1 MFHETARDPRSDRA
15 LRAQAVLPG
24 TAGDE
29 VKVLD
34 PAALGGEDR
43 VLAGALPPARGIT
56 EIKAD
61 VAERYGVTL
70 NDGDGRWTAAEATRI
85 LEQLACVPEW
95 DLGVLR
101 DCWMYREGDLSSPLG
116 RVEANSHYKWNDAK
130 DGENVYGYTD
140 VKHIHFYDAAFDKR
154 VFFEARE
161 NFPLLHELGHLR
173 AEATLVRGNRRA
185 FLDGVDRVLALH
197 GEAVAQ
203 ADRFVPTDA
212 DAPKVRE
219 FVLRLHGRWTSDY
232 ARLREHLESLRR
244 DFDDLWAYTDVF
256 ERYGVSRDEMA
267 GWGRVVNG
275 ARNACEDLGGWAY
288 GVGKEIDEEIKAYGD
303 LLLAKATFGTP
314 GLRAQCLG
322 FLKVCDMLFAETPK
336 VLRQALAY
344 GGSARYLEYF
354 QWVVRASGF
363 NPFTEYSKVSRA
375 EWFAETY
382 ELAALDPGELARLS
396 GPMAEWFVTRRLA
409 FPLHLHPYTADD
421 LLPP

>member
-1 MFHETARDPRSDRA
+1 MRA
-15 LRAQAVLPG
+15 PAVLPG

-34 PAALGGEDR
+34 PAALGGQDR
-43 VLAGALPPARGIT
+43 VLAGALSPARGIT

-70 NDGDGRWTAAEATRI
+70 IDGDSRWTAVEAARI
-85 LEQLACVPEW
+85 LEQLAYVPDW
-95 DLGVLR
+95 DLGVLQ
-101 DCWMYREGDLSSPLG
+101 DCWMYREGHLSSPLG
-116 RVEANSHYKWNDAK
+116 PVEANSHYKWNDAK
-130 DGENVYGYTD
+130 DGENVFGYTD
-140 VKHIHFYDAAFDKR
+140 VKHIHFYDAAFGTR
-154 VFFEARE
+154 AFFEGQE
-161 NFPLLHELGHLR
+161 NFVLLHELGHLR

-185 FLDGVDRVLALH
+185 FLDCVDRVLALY
-197 GEAVAQ
+197 GEAAAQ

-212 DAPKVRE
+212 DAQEVRE
-219 FVLRLHGRWTSDY
+219 FVLRFHERWTSDY
-232 ARLREHLESLRR
+232 ARLRERLESLRQ
-244 DFDDLWAYTDVF
+244 DFDDLWAYTDLF

-275 ARNACEDLGGWAY
+275 ARNACEDLGSWTY
-288 GVGKEIDEEIKAYGD
+288 GVRKEIDEEIEAYGD

-314 GLRAQCLG
+314 GLRSQCLG

-354 QWVVRASGF
+354 HGVVRVSGF
-363 NPFTEYSKVSRA
+363 WPFTEYSKVSRA

-382 ELAALDPGELARLS
+382 ELAVLDPGKLARLS

-409 FPLHLHPYTADD
+409 FPLHLNPYTDDD
-421 LLPP
+421 LLPLLTA